1 MREPGVYR
9 AFERPGTVTQRGP
22 GHQQGWKAAAYV
34 FVLPDDVPGQAY
46 PVPFCL
52 EEDAKKL
59 DYFTAEN
66 EPGYQV
72 HVCRSCKSYIKITDF
87 REFFGRESIPA
98 LDDLESLPLDIA
110 AQNEDFHRVAPS
122 EWGCKPHLCK

>member
-1 MREPGVYR
+1 MHTCSYCRTTFR
-9 AFERPGTVTQRGP
+9 AKRIQC
-22 GHQQGWKAAAYV
+22 
-34 FVLPDDVPGQAY
+34 
-46 PVPFCL
+46 PFCL

-59 DYFTAEN
+59 DYFTTEN

-72 HVCRSCKSYIKITDF
+72 HVCRSCKSYIKIADF

-110 AQNEDFHRVAPS
+110 AQNEDFHRSRLPS
-122 EWGCKPHLCK
+122 GGYKHFAFRLVKYGPSHANRRGRLFLF